1 MAPPRATEVREI
13 AHQIPASP
21 NAADHQAA
29 RGTRRAESEELATI
43 GQKVYPAPPSAPS
56 RMISKVCPTW
66 DRAMIRRYRLPSAMT
81 AGSVVNSPARVAGN
95 AANTAAVVTV
105 TARQ

>member
-66 DRAMIRRYRLPSAMT
+66 DRAMIRKYRLPSAIT
-81 AGSVVNSPARVAGN
+81 AGSDVNNPVRGPGKATKTQAVETVA
-95 AANTAAVVTV
+95 T
-105 TARQ
+105 RQ